1 MRDDIPYL
9 RELLVPMIRKH
20 VERFTSFRAGLVLY
34 RDYSEE
40 YLTRVIPFTTDL
52 DVLQKHINGVRVAG
66 GRDIPEAVHE
76 ALQAAID
83 GYAWEADNRIIV
95 LVGDAPP
102 HPRPRG
108 KITEESVKREAKE
121 KGIALY
127 TIILPQ

>member
-1 MRDDIPYL
+1 
-9 RELLVPMIRKH
+9 
-20 VERFTSFRAGLVLY
+20 VLY
-34 RDYSEE
+34 RDYFEE
-40 YLTRVIPFTTDL
+40 YLTRVLPFTEDL
-52 DVLQKHINGVRVAG
+52 EALQKRIDGVRVAG

-76 ALQAAID
+76 ALEAAIR
-83 GYAWEADNRIIV
+83 GYEWQADSRIIV

-108 KITEESVKREAKE
+108 KVTEESVKREAKE